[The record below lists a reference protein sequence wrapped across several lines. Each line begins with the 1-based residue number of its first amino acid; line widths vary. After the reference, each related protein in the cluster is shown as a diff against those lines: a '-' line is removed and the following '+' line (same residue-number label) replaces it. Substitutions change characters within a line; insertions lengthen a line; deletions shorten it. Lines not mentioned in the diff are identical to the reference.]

1 VCVYTNNVLDDFPN
15 DPFKQTYAHHQ
26 YMCCSCYFNIF
37 SIPPLLKKIKFPKK
51 FIFCFV
57 CNIRFFFFSFPPW
70 LLICLVSPF
79 QIYDISKRRRVIN
92 APHITQR
99 AAGWDGN
106 ILLALQFTLRTIKRS
121 KKNFPLF
128 LCCSYHPLSPEKK
141 KEKLLYYLSL
151 IHFVVAAR
159 LYNPFHFCVLCDGGN
174 ECRRR
179 RMDNAQCQYVAAVY
193 GQLPT
198 AKERPKLNV
207 STFTIYII
215 QSDLVSSSYRSVA
228 AIQIHTDD

>member
-92 APHITQR
+92 APHITHR
-99 AAGWDGN
+99 AAG
-106 ILLALQFTLRTIKRS
+106 
-121 KKNFPLF
+121 
-128 LCCSYHPLSPEKK
+128 
-141 KEKLLYYLSL
+141 
-151 IHFVVAAR
+151 
-159 LYNPFHFCVLCDGGN
+159 
-174 ECRRR
+174 
-179 RMDNAQCQYVAAVY
+179 
-193 GQLPT
+193 
-198 AKERPKLNV
+198 
-207 STFTIYII
+207 
-215 QSDLVSSSYRSVA
+215 
-228 AIQIHTDD
+228 